1 VIRLGLI
8 GCGEHSERGHAIP
21 LARYKADHPDE
32 VTLAAACDLRVERAL
47 EFCGKY
53 GFLAAYQSLDDL
65 LMQESLDGCIAVM
78 PPGKISEVGV
88 KLLGLGIPCIV
99 EKPLGSSLE
108 EVSALQS
115 FATASQTGNMVSVNR
130 RFMPFLN
137 RAIEWTRVTGS
148 LRYVRCTLARHARTE
163 PEFVWETAVHAV
175 DALRYIVGDVVAVE
189 SRGLKSN
196 EAASKW
202 YSIDLQFEK
211 GIAGR
216 IDVLPTTGML
226 EENYEM
232 FGDGFRASVTCP
244 FGSRLG
250 WHGFRDGR
258 VVIEESANG
267 EPEDI
272 MNGCYD
278 ETAAFIRA
286 VSTKSAP
293 KPSIAAVA
301 PSVILC
307 MAIAE
312 RK

>member
-1 VIRLGLI
+1 MIRLGLI

-21 LARYKADHPDE
+21 LARYKAAHPDE
-32 VTLAAACDLRVERAL
+32 VTLAAVCDLRVERAF
-47 EFCGKY
+47 EFCSKY
-53 GFLAAYQSLDDL
+53 GFLTGYQNLDEM
-65 LMQESLDGCIAVM
+65 LMQENLDGCVAVV
-78 PPGKISEVGV
+78 PPETISAVGV
-88 KLLGLGIPCIV
+88 KLLSLGVPCVV

-115 FATASQTGNMVSVNR
+115 SAIATQTGNMVSVNR

-137 RAIEWTRVTGS
+137 RAIEWTRATGS

-163 PEFVWETAVHAV
+163 PEFIWATAVHAV
-175 DALRYIVGDVVAVE
+175 DALRYIVGEVVAFE
-189 SRGLKSN
+189 SRGLKSD
-196 EAASKW
+196 EAAAKW
-202 YSIDLQFEK
+202 YSIELQFEN

-226 EENYEM
+226 EETYEM

-250 WHGFRDGR
+250 WRGFKDDR
-258 VVIEESANG
+258 VVVEESAHG

-293 KPSIAAVA
+293 KPSIADVA
-301 PSVILC
+301 PSVIYC
-307 MAIAE
+307 MTIAE
-312 RK
+312 RE